1 MSEENETLPG
11 KDLLENFQTWPH
23 DVQASFLD
31 MLARVTALQ
40 SEPEVIRWRNL
51 IGEYHASV
59 RVHQLKTKAFM
70 KELVRNPDAEHFI
83 KKSTDRQY
91 IKELMN
97 EVRADQNIILAL
109 LDIFSDEENADGDD
123 IVSE

>member
-51 IGEYHASV
+51 LGEYHASV
-59 RVHQLKTKAFM
+59 RVNQLKTKAFM